1 MPVRFSAFGDGDSQ
15 DAYFSQFETVHPS
28 SPPSS
33 HPSSPQPAPVRDEL
47 ERMMQDMYD
56 HLLWAR
62 KPNDFEMQE
71 LESRGWPLGE
81 T

>member
-1 MPVRFSAFGDGDSQ
+1 MPVRFSAFGDGDSR

-28 SPPSS
+28 
-33 HPSSPQPAPVRDEL
+33 PAPVRDEL

-62 KPNDFEMQE
+62 KPNDFEMRE